1 MQLGEV
7 VGSVVATQKDPR
19 IGNLAMMV
27 VRELTPE
34 GKASGKYIICLDA
47 VGSGPG
53 ERVLYVTG
61 SSARLTELTDKKP
74 CDATIMAIVDKWDLQ
89 GKIIYDKSKE

>member
-7 VGSVVATQKDPR
+7 VGTVVATQKDPR
-19 IGNLAMMV
+19 IGTLRMMV

-34 GKASGKYIICLDA
+34 GKASGKYVVCLDA

-53 ERVLYVTG
+53 EKVLYVTG

-74 CDATIMAIVDKWDLQ
+74 CDATIFAIVDKWDLD
-89 GKIIYDKSKE
+89 GKVMYDKTKD